1 MLGTVFGRFD
11 RLHMF
16 GLPGALVGSAIL
28 LWVRFFLGMP
38 YWNSG
43 WTKWSQFPFSVNSS
57 AKYLFSQEYKL
68 HIFGSEIPF
77 PAPELLAHFAG
88 LGEVILPVF
97 LIAGLFSRFA
107 ALGLLGMTAVIQ
119 LVYPGAWMIHASWAL
134 AALVVI
140 VVGPGMFSVDEA
152 VRRVLKIK

>member
-16 GLPGALVGSAIL
+16 GMPGAIIASAVL

-43 WTKWSQFPFSVNSS
+43 WTKWSQFPFSTNSS
-57 AKYLFSQEYKL
+57 AKYLFAEEYRL
-68 HIFGSEIPF
+68 NIFGAQIPF
-77 PAPELLAHFAG
+77 PAPDVMAHLAG

-119 LVYPGAWMIHASWAL
+119 LVYPGAWMIHGSWAL
-134 AALVVI
+134 AAICII
-140 VVGPGMFSVDEA
+140 VAGPGMFSLDEG
-152 VRRVLKIK
+152 VRRVLKLK

>member
-1 MLGTVFGRFD
+1 MLATIFGRFE

-16 GLPGALVGSAIL
+16 GMPGALIASAAL
-28 LWVRFFLGMP
+28 LWVRFFLGLP

-43 WTKWSQFPFSVNSS
+43 WTKWSQFPISVNSS
-57 AKYLFSQEYKL
+57 AKYLFTEEYRL
-68 HIFGSEIPF
+68 HIFGAEIPF
-77 PAPELLAHFAG
+77 PAPELLAYFAG

-107 ALGLLGMTAVIQ
+107 ALGLLGMTIVIQ
-119 LVYPGAWMIHASWAL
+119 LVYPGAWMIHGSWAL
-134 AALVVI
+134 AALCI
-140 VVGPGMFSVDEA
+140 IIVGPGMFSIDEG

>member
-1 MLGTVFGRFD
+1 MLGTIFGRFN

-16 GLPGALVGSAIL
+16 GLPGAIVASAAL

-43 WTKWSQFPFSVNSS
+43 WTKWAQFPWKINST
-57 AKYLFSQEYKL
+57 AKYLFTEEFRL
-68 HIFGSEIPF
+68 NIFGAQIPF
-77 PAPELLAHFAG
+77 PAPELLAYFAG

-119 LVYPGAWMIHASWAL
+119 LVYPSAWMIHGSWAL
-134 AALVVI
+134 AALCTI
-140 VVGPGMFSVDEA
+140 IVGPGLFSADEA
-152 VRRVLKIK
+152 VRRLFKIK